1 MNVFDYVTAVSDTKK
16 DIMTGTE
23 NDDLAEKGYNPFIT
37 NKALSYHVDSIL
49 FANDMNLHPSL
60 DNRLQFDYFL
70 HSLPKK
76 KRFSKWAKKTEN
88 EDIDLICEYYSCNYT
103 RATEILKIINNKQ
116 LDLLK
121 QKLQKGGVSQ

>member
-1 MNVFDYVTAVSDTKK
+1 
-16 DIMTGTE
+16 MTGTE

-76 KRFSKWAKKTEN
+76 KRFSKWAKKSEN
-88 EDIDLICEYYSCNYT
+88 EDIDLVCEYYGCSYT

-121 QKLQKGGVSQ
+121 QKLQKGGVSR

>member
-76 KRFSKWAKKTEN
+76 KRFSKWSKKTEN
-88 EDIDLICEYYSCNYT
+88 EDIHLICEYYVCNYT

-121 QKLQKGGVSQ
+121 QKLQKGGVSK